1 MRFPQFQQF
10 SCSYYGRC
18 QPNGKEMQFTRH
30 RKLHFKNHIFF
41 YRENKPNNPNKALC
55 NTEHCVKISGVK
67 SLTTQS
73 KPENNF
79 SRRSEILPNLISLLE
94 IAGNMSVRD
103 TSIFGCESS
112 PISRN
117 VRQLVSQSVSLLVRQ
132 MQSKAK

>member
-1 MRFPQFQQF
+1 
-10 SCSYYGRC
+10 
-18 QPNGKEMQFTRH
+18 MQFTRH

-55 NTEHCVKISGVK
+55 NTEHCVKISGDK

-103 TSIFGCESS
+103 TSTFKIQRLLKMWLGAGCKSS
-112 PISRN
+112 TEK
-117 VRQLVSQSVSLLVRQ
+117 VSV
-132 MQSKAK
+132 